1 MKRYGDIMWV
11 TGWVSLEEGNRL
23 NATCSDAPITGFVS
37 HDGDHRYTDS
47 QGVIHVFST
56 WRLHW

>member
-1 MKRYGDIMWV
+1 MWV